1 MGPKSQR
8 QINDNERKDI
18 PIIQLPQFPKY
29 VTQVNVAQPSRDR
42 IPNSKKKNKC
52 ARSDTVSALKTQEP
66 QDNIG
71 VPNKQA
77 TSINDHPPQHVAKKG
92 CGAKSTNHMQA
103 VSPTRFV
110 MLTDEEDDRSQP
122 MEMSKKDDDSQLVG
136 QDDMVQETFL
146 GDQSA
151 TQNHQVWYHAFQNA
165 LN

>member
-1 MGPKSQR
+1 M
-8 QINDNERKDI
+8 
-18 PIIQLPQFPKY
+18 
-29 VTQVNVAQPSRDR
+29 
-42 IPNSKKKNKC
+42 
-52 ARSDTVSALKTQEP
+52 
-66 QDNIG
+66 
-71 VPNKQA
+71 
-77 TSINDHPPQHVAKKG
+77 AKKG

-151 TQNHQVWYHAFQNA
+151 T
-165 LN
+165 